1 MNTYIHKTECRLR
14 IRSDFIRNH
23 SEDVENLIKDLNE
36 IDAIQAI
43 KHKRY
48 AGSVAIKFDSS
59 ELNCESLLEILDSHG
74 WTNAEEKNFFIENAA
89 ISGTKSL
96 VKGAATIALS
106 RFIAPSVSRLLFN

>member
-1 MNTYIHKTECRLR
+1 MMTYIHKTDCRLR
-14 IRSDFIRNH
+14 IRSDFILNH
-23 SEDVENLIKDLNE
+23 PGEVKDLIKDLNE
-36 IDAIQAI
+36 IDAIQAV

-48 AGSVAIKFDSS
+48 AGSVAIKFDNS
-59 ELNCESLLEILDSHG
+59 ELDCESLLEILDSHG
-74 WTNAEEKNFFIENAA
+74 WTKAEEKNFFIENAA